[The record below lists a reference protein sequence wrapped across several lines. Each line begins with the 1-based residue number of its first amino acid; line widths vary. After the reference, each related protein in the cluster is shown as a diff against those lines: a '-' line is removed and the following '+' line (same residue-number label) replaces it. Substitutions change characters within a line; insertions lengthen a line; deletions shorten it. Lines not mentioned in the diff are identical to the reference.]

1 MTETAQLKWFFS
13 ALRLQGSIL
22 PRILPRMALFCG
34 LSLGVVATY
43 QQGLWTNSDDLK
55 ALTGNVACNLVLGLL
70 LVFRTNTAYERFW
83 EGRKA
88 WGSLV
93 ITTRNLAREIQV
105 SVNAPLAEDQ
115 ADKKRALNRLV
126 SFAIATKCYLRQE
139 SPIDELKDLLAATD
153 LAQIKLAQRPPQ
165 LVTFWLSHYVQQQF
179 QHQHITAWQRSDL
192 NTGINGLVEAL
203 SGCERIIKT
212 PMPLSYGIY
221 LKRLTLLYCLLLP
234 LGLAGQLGWWTP
246 GVIAVVSFVLLG
258 VEEIGNEIEDP
269 FGYDFNDLKLDDI
282 CNTLR
287 QDIKS
292 TRAFGTD
299 GVLLTAVLEETL
311 LEENLLEEN
320 LIQQNPEKAKL
331 KQENS
336 LRQD

>member
-1 MTETAQLKWFFS
+1 MTEAPQLRWFFS

-105 SVNAPLAEDQ
+105 SVDAPLAADQ
-115 ADKKRALNRLV
+115 AEKKRALNRLV

-139 SPIDELKDLLAATD
+139 SPIDELKDLLAAAD
-153 LAQIKLAQRPPQ
+153 LDQIKLAHRPPQ

-179 QHQHITAWQRSDL
+179 QQQHMTARQRSDI
-192 NTGINGLVEAL
+192 NAGINTLVEAL

-246 GVIAVVSFVLLG
+246 AVIAVVSFVLLG

-292 TRAFGTD
+292 TRAFGAD
-299 GVLLTAVLEETL
+299 GVLLAAASAEDLLEASPLEESPTQ
-311 LEENLLEEN
+311 ENL
-320 LIQQNPEKAKL
+320 EKEHLL
-331 KQENS
+331 KQ
-336 LRQD
+336 D

>member
-1 MTETAQLKWFFS
+1 MTETAQLRWFFS

-34 LSLGVVATY
+34 LSLVVVATY

-88 WGSLV
+88 WGHLV

-105 SVNAPLAEDQ
+105 SVDAPSPEDQ
-115 ADKKRALNRLV
+115 AEKKRALNRLV

-139 SPIDELKDLLAATD
+139 SPVDELTDLLAAAD
-153 LAQIKLAQRPPQ
+153 LVQIKLADRPPQ
-165 LVTFWLSHYVQQQF
+165 LVTLWLSHYVQQQL
-179 QHQHITAWQRSDL
+179 QQQHITERQRSDI
-192 NTGINGLVEAL
+192 NAGVNGLVEAL

-234 LGLAGQLGWWTP
+234 LGLAGQIGWWTP

-287 QDIKS
+287 QDIKNIQ
-292 TRAFGTD
+292 AFGAE
-299 GVLLTAVLEETL
+299 GVLWEAASAENLLEKNL
-311 LEENLLEEN
+311 LEENLL
-320 LIQQNPEKAKL
+320 
-331 KQENS
+331 KQ
-336 LRQD
+336 D